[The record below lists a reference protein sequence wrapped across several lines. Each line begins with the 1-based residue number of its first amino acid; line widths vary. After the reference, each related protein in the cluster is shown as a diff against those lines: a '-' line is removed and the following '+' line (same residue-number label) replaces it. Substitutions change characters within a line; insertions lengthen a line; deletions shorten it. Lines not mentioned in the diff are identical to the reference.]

1 MSRVTLQLRANRIS
15 FNVAKT
21 EIILFPSCK
30 TKITKKL
37 NFQISGQK
45 IKTKTQTKYL
55 AVILD
60 EHLIFK
66 KQIDK
71 VKQKLARA
79 SLPRLDTMYPKR
91 F

>member
-1 MSRVTLQLRANRIS
+1 MQTKNYQK
-15 FNVAKT
+15 AK
-21 EIILFPSCK
+21 FSNK
-30 TKITKKL
+30 WSKNQNK
-37 NFQISGQK
+37 N
-45 IKTKTQTKYL
+45 TKYL
-55 AVILD
+55 GVILD
-60 EHLIFK
+60 EHLFFK